1 MPTPASFKDF
11 PVLPGFYPDHQQP
24 RMEVPSFR
32 TERSRIVNGPVS
44 SVLLQC
50 IVMHWAGLVPRGRV
64 NDGFEFFV
72 LIVENLDV
80 IPVRVLGQ
88 APISYRVDISTA

>member
-11 PVLPGFYPDHQQP
+11 PVLPVFYPDHQQP

-32 TERSRIVNGPVS
+32 TERSRIVDGPVS

-50 IVMHWAGLVPRGRV
+50 IVMHWAWTGLGL
-64 NDGFEFFV
+64 FLE
-72 LIVENLDV
+72 VE
-80 IPVRVLGQ
+80 
-88 APISYRVDISTA
+88 SMTALSFSS